1 MNQGT
6 RFHSVPFHPF
16 SFFSTQLCHFLSL
29 VKVSVKDMQ
38 RLPFYTTVSEDSTTC
53 VSYTQSIRC
62 SCSTMAP
69 QLLQRPLVALL
80 LFLGCVAALKDDN
93 NKGSGF
99 TYPVQEGLTFYEKDS
114 VNVSWTTKF
123 KSASLLVFCWGGAKE
138 NELNMSK

>member
-1 MNQGT
+1 
-6 RFHSVPFHPF
+6 
-16 SFFSTQLCHFLSL
+16 
-29 VKVSVKDMQ
+29 
-38 RLPFYTTVSEDSTTC
+38 
-53 VSYTQSIRC
+53 
-62 SCSTMAP
+62 MAP

-80 LFLGCVAALKDDN
+80 LFLGCVAALKGDN

-138 NELNMSK
+138 NELNMSKSRSRKLDDVNMRLILTSLRGELGQRAWKQRIIYRLHRLRDDGE